1 MTGYSIIWITYLLVE
16 KEESRNPI
24 ADVKIRRYQMRVA
37 NKTEGFVSD
46 RMKAAALL
54 ICLVGTT
61 LFSGCTDWK
70 KKYENQLAVSKN
82 LEGLLL
88 SERSEK
94 SKLAEQNQKIID
106 ELQRQIAE
114 MGQSPGDATGF
125 GPGYDVSFDPSAG
138 TITVTLPNTILFS
151 SGQATLKKAT
161 SRELNHI
168 ESVLE
173 QKYGNNRID
182 VVGHT
187 DTDPIKKSKWKDNLE
202 LSAQRAL
209 TVVRYL
215 VGRGVDQKRIRAV
228 GCGAARP
235 VASNSTASGKA
246 KNRRVEIV
254 VYVR

>member
-1 MTGYSIIWITYLLVE
+1 M
-16 KEESRNPI
+16 N
-24 ADVKIRRYQMRVA
+24 AA
-37 NKTEGFVSD
+37 NKTKRFSSD
-46 RMKAAALL
+46 RLKTIALL
-54 ICLVGTT
+54 TCLVSVT

-70 KKYENQLAVSKN
+70 KKYESQLSVSKN

-88 SERSEK
+88 RERTERSQM
-94 SKLAEQNQKIID
+94 AEQNQKTID

-114 MGQSPGDATGF
+114 GQSVAKTTGF
-125 GPGYDVSFDPSAG
+125 EGYDVRFDPSAG

-151 SGQATLKKAT
+151 SGKATLKGAT
-161 SRELNHI
+161 SSELNHI
-168 ESVLE
+168 QSILQE
-173 QKYGNNRID
+173 KYSNNPID

-187 DTDPIKKSKWKDNLE
+187 DTDPIKKSPWKDNLE

-215 VGRGVDQKRIRAV
+215 IGRGVDKQRIRAV

-235 VASNSTASGKA
+235 VATNTTSSGKA

>member
-1 MTGYSIIWITYLLVE
+1 MNT
-16 KEESRNPI
+16 
-24 ADVKIRRYQMRVA
+24 A
-37 NKTEGFVSD
+37 NKTKRFSSN
-46 RMKAAALL
+46 RLRTIAFLT
-54 ICLVGTT
+54 CLVSVT

-70 KKYENQLAVSKN
+70 KKYEGQLSVSKN

-88 SERSEK
+88 RERTERSQ
-94 SKLAEQNQKIID
+94 LAEQNQKTID

-114 MGQSPGDATGF
+114 GQSVAKTTGF
-125 GPGYDVSFDPSAG
+125 EGYDVRFDPSAG
-138 TITVTLPNTILFS
+138 TITVTLQNTILFS
-151 SGQATLKKAT
+151 SGKAALKKAT
-161 SRELNHI
+161 SSELNDI
-168 ESVLE
+168 QSVLQ
-173 QKYGNNRID
+173 QKYSNNPID

-215 VGRGVDQKRIRAV
+215 IGRGVDKRRIRAV

-235 VASNSTASGKA
+235 VASNTSSSGRA
-246 KNRRVEIV
+246 RNRRVEIV

>member
-1 MTGYSIIWITYLLVE
+1 MKV
-16 KEESRNPI
+16 
-24 ADVKIRRYQMRVA
+24 AD
-37 NKTEGFVSD
+37 KTERFASD
-46 RMKAAALL
+46 RLKKFALL
-54 ICLVGTT
+54 TCLVSVT
-61 LFSGCTDWK
+61 LFSGCTNWK
-70 KKYENQLAVSKN
+70 KKYQSQLAVSKN

-88 SERSEK
+88 RERTEK
-94 SKLAEQNQKIID
+94 SQLAEQSQQMID

-114 MGQSPGDATGF
+114 LGQTPANATGF

-161 SRELNHI
+161 SKELDHI
-168 ESVLE
+168 QSVLR
-173 QKYGNNRID
+173 QKYSNSRID

-215 VGRGVDQKRIRAV
+215 IGRGIDKKRIREV
-228 GCGAARP
+228 GCGDARP
-235 VASNSTASGKA
+235 VASNATASGKS

>member
-1 MTGYSIIWITYLLVE
+1 MKV
-16 KEESRNPI
+16 
-24 ADVKIRRYQMRVA
+24 AD
-37 NKTEGFVSD
+37 KTERFASD
-46 RMKAAALL
+46 RLKAIALL
-54 ICLVGTT
+54 TCLASIT

-70 KKYENQLAVSKN
+70 KKYESQLAVSKN

-88 SERSEK
+88 RERTEK
-94 SKLAEQNQKIID
+94 SQLAEQSQQMID
-106 ELQRQIAE
+106 EFQRQIAE
-114 MGQSPGDATGF
+114 LNRTPAEATGF

-161 SRELNHI
+161 SRELDHI
-168 ESVLE
+168 ESVLR
-173 QKYGNNRID
+173 QKYSNNRID

-187 DTDPIKKSKWKDNLE
+187 DTEPIKKSKWKDNLE

-215 VGRGVDQKRIRAV
+215 IGRGIDNKRIRAV

-235 VASNSTASGKA
+235 VASNATASGKS

>member
-1 MTGYSIIWITYLLVE
+1 M
-16 KEESRNPI
+16 K
-24 ADVKIRRYQMRVA
+24 VA
-37 NKTEGFVSD
+37 AKTKRFASD
-46 RMKAAALL
+46 RLKAIALL
-54 ICLVGTT
+54 TCLASATF
-61 LFSGCTDWK
+61 FSGCTNWK
-70 KKYENQLAVSKN
+70 KKYESQLAVSKN

-88 SERSEK
+88 RERTEK
-94 SKLAEQNQKIID
+94 SQLAEQSQQMID
-106 ELQRQIAE
+106 DLQRQIAE
-114 MGQSPGDATGF
+114 FNRTPAEATGF

-161 SRELNHI
+161 SRELDHI
-168 ESVLE
+168 ESVLR
-173 QKYGNNRID
+173 QKYSNNRID

-215 VGRGVDQKRIRAV
+215 IGRGVDNKRIRAI

-235 VASNSTASGKA
+235 VVSNATASGKS

-254 VYVR
+254 VHVR

>member
-1 MTGYSIIWITYLLVE
+1 M
-16 KEESRNPI
+16 K
-24 ADVKIRRYQMRVA
+24 AA
-37 NKTEGFVSD
+37 NKTEKLASD
-46 RMKAAALL
+46 KLRTIVLL
-54 ICLVGTT
+54 ICLVSVA

-70 KKYENQLAVSKN
+70 KKYESQLAVSKN

-88 SERSEK
+88 RERTEK
-94 SKLAEQNQKIID
+94 SQIAEQSQKTID
-106 ELQRQIAE
+106 DLQRQIAE
-114 MGQSPGDATGF
+114 LNRSPAEATGF
-125 GPGYDVSFDPSAG
+125 GPGYDVKFDPSAG
-138 TITVTLPNTILFS
+138 TITVTLENTILFS

-161 SRELNHI
+161 STELDHI
-168 ESVLE
+168 QSVLR
-173 QKYGNNRID
+173 QKYSNNPID

-202 LSAQRAL
+202 LSAQRSL

-215 VGRGVDQKRIRAV
+215 IGRGVNDKRIRAV

-235 VASNSTASGKA
+235 VASNATSSGKS